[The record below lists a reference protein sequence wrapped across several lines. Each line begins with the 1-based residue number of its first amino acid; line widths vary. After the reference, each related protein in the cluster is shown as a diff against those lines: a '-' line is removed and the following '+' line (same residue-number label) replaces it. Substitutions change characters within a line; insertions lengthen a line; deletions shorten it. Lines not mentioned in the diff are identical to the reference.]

1 VVFTPAIWFITDK
14 VVEPRLGKWG
24 GEADADMKAEL
35 ERSEVTPRE
44 KRGLRWA
51 GLAALAIVGLYT
63 ALTMIPGYSPL
74 IDAEAEGTAQLQP
87 FYGALIAG
95 FFLLFVTCGIAF
107 GVAAGTIKKSD
118 DVTAMMREG
127 IVTLAPYIVF
137 VFFAAHFVAMF
148 NWSRLGPIIA
158 INGAEALQTLS
169 LPAPFLLVSVLLL
182 SSSLD
187 LFIGSASAKWSA
199 LAPVVVPMFML
210 LGISPEMTTAAY
222 RMGDSYTNI
231 MTPLMSYFPLIL
243 AFARRWDKSFGVGS
257 LLALMLPC
265 ALTFRVLG
273 ISMVVMGVFMDL
285 PLLRGD
291 EVPHAPWLAVAAHPW
306 PGSVAVYGSAEAAG
320 GFDLTLMLQR
330 RALIGRTLTPLGRA
344 SPGLIDRG
352 EPLRLRMLR
361 DPLRSVNER
370 ALLSGANAM
379 AIGDGSLTRW
389 EIIQFANAEL
399 VAPDTW
405 QISRRLR
412 GQAGTDAIMPDVWPA
427 GSLVVLLDGGPRQVD
442 LPPST
447 RGQERFWRVGPALR
461 APDDA
466 SYRSRTTVA
475 PGIGLRPYAP
485 CHLRKQGNDITW
497 IRRSRL
503 EGDGWDGADVPLGEE
518 SERYLL
524 RLIQAGQIVAETQ
537 TQTPSWTIPAAVR
550 DQLQPGHV
558 TIEVAQLSQTFGR
571 GPFARRDFNAQ

>member
-1 VVFTPAIWFITDK
+1 MSTDTNYAEAPDLSRRQRGFLGFVERAGNMLPEPTMIFVYLIVALMILSAFGQWLGWSADLSYTGDTAPAWASLENGTLTYSATSLFSAENIGRLLTEMPRTMSGFAPLGLILVIMLGAAVAERSGLFSTLIRASLRNAPRAILTPIVAIIGMVSHHASDAAYIVFIPLAAIIYASMGRHPLAGLAAAFGAVSGGYAGNITPGQIDVLLFGFTQEAARIVEPGWTMNPLGNWWFILSIVVIFTPAIWFITDK

-35 ERSEVTPRE
+35 ARSEVTPQE
-44 KRGLRWA
+44 QRGLRWA
-51 GLAALAIVGLYT
+51 GLAALAIVGLYA

-74 IDAEAEGTAQLQP
+74 IDADAEGTAQLQP

-95 FFLLFVTCGIAF
+95 FFLLFVSCGIAF

-182 SSSLD
+182 SSFLD

-257 LLALMLPC
+257 LLALMLPF
-265 ALTFRVLG
+265 ALTFMVLG
-273 ISMVVMGVFMDL
+273 ISMVVMWVFMDL
-285 PLLRGD
+285 PLG
-291 EVPHAPWLAVAAHPW
+291 
-306 PGSVAVYGSAEAAG
+306 PGA
-320 GFDLTLMLQR
+320 
-330 RALIGRTLTPLGRA
+330 
-344 SPGLIDRG
+344 
-352 EPLRLRMLR
+352 
-361 DPLRSVNER
+361 
-370 ALLSGANAM
+370 
-379 AIGDGSLTRW
+379 
-389 EIIQFANAEL
+389 
-399 VAPDTW
+399 
-405 QISRRLR
+405 
-412 GQAGTDAIMPDVWPA
+412 
-427 GSLVVLLDGGPRQVD
+427 QV
-442 LPPST
+442 
-447 RGQERFWRVGPALR
+447 FYA
-461 APDDA
+461 
-466 SYRSRTTVA
+466 A
-475 PGIGLRPYAP
+475 PGI
-485 CHLRKQGNDITW
+485 
-497 IRRSRL
+497 
-503 EGDGWDGADVPLGEE
+503 V
-518 SERYLL
+518 
-524 RLIQAGQIVAETQ
+524 GQ
-537 TQTPSWTIPAAVR
+537 
-550 DQLQPGHV
+550 
-558 TIEVAQLSQTFGR
+558 
-571 GPFARRDFNAQ
+571 